1 MYRKYKLNSN
11 IYTKNL
17 QTVLKLY
24 KIQPKNDFKL

>member
-17 QTVLKLY
+17 QTVLNLY

>member
-17 QTVLKLY
+17 QTVLNFY